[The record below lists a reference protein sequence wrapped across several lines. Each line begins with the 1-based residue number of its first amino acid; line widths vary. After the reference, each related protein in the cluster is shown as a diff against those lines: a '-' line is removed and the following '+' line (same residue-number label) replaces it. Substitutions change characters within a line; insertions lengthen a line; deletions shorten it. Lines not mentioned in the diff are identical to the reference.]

1 MKDLPH
7 DNKAQ
12 AAYIASPI
20 KTQGAYS
27 LVESYSI
34 PYYNLIGYIKTE
46 TGMPDFK
53 CTLHPKRQY
62 LFLPMDKKIVIYRK
76 KSFWGIIIE
85 FLKKER

>member
-1 MKDLPH
+1 MNDLPP

-12 AAYIASPI
+12 TAYIASTI

-27 LVESYSI
+27 L
-34 PYYNLIGYIKTE
+34 PYYDLIGYIKTE
-46 TGMPDFK
+46 TEMPDFK
-53 CTLHPKRQY
+53 CTLYPKRQY
-62 LFLPMDKKIVIYRK
+62 LLFPMDKKIGIYRK